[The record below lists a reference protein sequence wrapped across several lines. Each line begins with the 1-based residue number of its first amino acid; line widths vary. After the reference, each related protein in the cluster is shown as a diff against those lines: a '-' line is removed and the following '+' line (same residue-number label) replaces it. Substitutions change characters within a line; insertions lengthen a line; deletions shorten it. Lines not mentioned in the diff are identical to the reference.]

1 MKATFQYIFIFTFIS
16 STAIAQDLIV
26 TQEGDTINAKIT
38 KIKPEMIYFSFKHK
52 EEFRN
57 TMLPLTSVKTHQ
69 QGFFETSEV
78 PEDKIVGYDK
88 FQQFIVT
95 LYGGSSTLT
104 AEVSDDVPEDFKNYT
119 EDLKKGSH
127 FGFDAT
133 YYWSESLGVG
143 LKYHQF
149 GTSGRLNNIYVIDN
163 TFGNE
168 RTGIL
173 SDDISI
179 SFIGPFFSTRFVN
192 SKNNAFLINL
202 SIGSMSYTNVGHLVD
217 PIKIEGSTAGFS
229 YDIGYNHTIAEKL
242 SLVARISS
250 ISGIVDEITVESG
263 GRTQTVELDND
274 TSENLGRVDLSVGLS
289 YIF

>member
-1 MKATFQYIFIFTFIS
+1 MKTTFRYILLFTIIS

-38 KIKPEMIYFSFKHK
+38 KVKPEMIYYSFKHK
-52 EEFRN
+52 GEIRN

-95 LYGGSSTLT
+95 LYGGSSTHT
-104 AEVSDDVPEDFKNYT
+104 AEVSDNVPDDFKDYT

-133 YYWSESLGVG
+133 YYWSESLGAG

-149 GTSGRLNNIYVIDN
+149 GTSGRLNNIYIID

-179 SFIGPFFSTRFVN
+179 SFIGPMFSTRFVN
-192 SKNNAFLINL
+192 SRNNAFLLNL
-202 SIGSMSYTNVGHLVD
+202 SIGSMSYTDIGHIVD
-217 PIKIEGSTAGFS
+217 PIKIEGTTAGFS
-229 YDIGYNHTIAEKL
+229 FDIGYNHTIAEKL

-250 ISGIVDEITVESG
+250 ISGIVDEITVETG

-289 YIF
+289 YTF

>member
-1 MKATFQYIFIFTFIS
+1 MKTTFQYILLLTIIS

-38 KIKPEMIYFSFKHK
+38 KVKPEMIYFSFKHK
-52 EEFRN
+52 GEIRN

-88 FQQFIVT
+88 FQQYIVT
-95 LYGGSSTLT
+95 LYGGSSTHT
-104 AEVSDDVPEDFKNYT
+104 AEVSDNVPDDFKDYT

-133 YYWSESLGVG
+133 YYWSESLGAG

-149 GTSGRLNNIYVIDN
+149 GTSGRLNNIYIID

-179 SFIGPFFSTRFVN
+179 SFIGPMFSTRFVN
-192 SKNNAFLINL
+192 SRNNAFLLNL
-202 SIGSMSYTNVGHLVD
+202 SIGSMSHTNVGQIVD
-217 PIKIEGSTAGFS
+217 PIRTEGSTAGFS
-229 YDIGYNHTIAEKL
+229 FDIGYNHTIAEKL

-250 ISGIVDEITVESG
+250 ISGILDEINVETG
-263 GRTQTVELDND
+263 GRTQTLELDND

-289 YIF
+289 YTF